1 MPSLKLRDRSLA
13 QRSLLALVPVAVL
26 AAVFALGVPGEG
38 SGEQCKTDDDC
49 RDGEACGEDKCQS
62 TAGGCGGEQDSG
74 IGAAS
79 NQAEGAFKAENNET
93 LGLNRAG
100 TTSSTGM
107 EGEGEGSRV
116 AYTVSIGTHSYV
128 VVSANG
134 DKVESTLGRGSF
146 RTGLVTVTP
155 VTPVPPVFVYYGGAP
170 PMCGKGQEGSD
181 WGDCPAGQTCQSF
194 PGGGFVCSG
203 GGGGTGEEGE
213 GEGESQLTL
222 ACDSPTRDPT
232 RSSLTDS
239 SASCIRDYCDEDGNG
254 EYDSG
259 DLGLVLLNY
268 GSARY
273 DTAVEILPNGP
284 SRFPRFNPSYSPE
297 YPEGSGESVN
307 ADDLAKY
314 LAMMVGGDETKP
326 TKRGPCGPLPPAP
339 FKVACDSNIWDP
351 DSQCVRAY
359 CDENGDGTIDA
370 ADLGLVLAN
379 YGPLSCDDSA
389 NVPCVPIVVSNV
401 RILPKLTEF
410 PRFNPAHSSD
420 NGRGEGE
427 AVNGLDLAVYLET
440 MVGDT
445 ITDSGGC
452 SLPDNPLKLACNTP
466 TWDPALRC
474 MRDYCDEDGNGQYD
488 SADIGLVLVSSGSR
502 SDPTPAPSAEAL
514 VEIRPKGEAS
524 FWFPRFNPAHD
535 TEGCPGPTC
544 GLTAG
549 EAVDKRDV
557 NHYLKTM
564 AVTSAAVL
572 ICKPVNVPPVAST
585 AGSTPLT
592 GYAPLAVNLV
602 GTASSDTDGTI
613 ASYLWQ
619 FGDGSE
625 STTTTAN
632 HTYDAAGT
640 YDAVLKV
647 TDNLGASAAT
657 LVTIVVYSP
666 KAPPPPPPPDE
677 PVDSVVEGVLH

>member
-38 SGEQCKTDDDC
+38 SGESCKTDDDC

-79 NQAEGAFKAENNET
+79 NQAEGAFEAGNNDT

-100 TTSSTGM
+100 TTSGTGE
-107 EGEGEGSRV
+107 EGEGEGEGKGSPV
-116 AYTVSIGTHSYV
+116 AYTVSIGPHSYH

-134 DKVESTLGRGSF
+134 DEFDSTLSLRSF
-146 RTGLVTVTP
+146 RTGLVTVR
-155 VTPVPPVFVYYGGAP
+155 PVPPVFVYYGGAP

-213 GEGESQLTL
+213 GEGEGEGESQIKV

-254 EYDSG
+254 HYDSG

-284 SRFPRFNPSYSPE
+284 VRFPRFNPSYSPE

-314 LAMMVGGDETKP
+314 LAMMVGGHETKL
-326 TKRGPCGPLPPAP
+326 GPCGPLPPAP
-339 FKVACDSNIWDP
+339 DMVACDSDIWDP

-389 NVPCVPIVVSNV
+389 GPCVPFGVSNV
-401 RILPKLTEF
+401 QILPTYTEF
-410 PRFNPAHSSD
+410 PRFNPAYISD
-420 NGRGEGE
+420 TGRGEGE
-427 AVNGLDLAVYLET
+427 KVNGLDLAVYLAT

-445 ITDSGGC
+445 STRSGGC

-466 TWDPALRC
+466 TWDPVRKC
-474 MRDYCDEDGNGQYD
+474 MRDYCDEDGNGYYD
-488 SADIGLVLVSSGSR
+488 SGDLGLVLLSYGSL
-502 SDPTPAPSAEAL
+502 SDPTPRAETL
-514 VEIRPKGEAS
+514 VQIRPKWRTTHNTIEDS
-524 FWFPRFNPAHD
+524 FLFPRFNPAYD
-535 TEGCPGPTC
+535 TKT
-544 GLTAG
+544 GLTPG
-549 EAVDKRDV
+549 ESVDKRDV
-557 NHYLKTM
+557 KHYLKQM
-564 AVTSAAVL
+564 AVRKSAVL
-572 ICKPVNVPPVAST
+572 DCTTPASRDY
-585 AGSTPLT
+585 GS
-592 GYAPLAVNLV
+592 GV
-602 GTASSDTDGTI
+602 
-613 ASYLWQ
+613 
-619 FGDGSE
+619 FGPE
-625 STTTTAN
+625 
-632 HTYDAAGT
+632 
-640 YDAVLKV
+640 
-647 TDNLGASAAT
+647 
-657 LVTIVVYSP
+657 P
-666 KAPPPPPPPDE
+666 KEGPGLDPKI
-677 PVDSVVEGVLH
+677 DSVIQ